1 MKLTKTPNPFVIH
14 GYSTPDTFCDRQ
26 AETDKLLR
34 AIENGR
40 NVTLLAE
47 RRIGKTG
54 LVCHLFHR
62 LRETGS
68 TPCILVDI
76 FATQNLQEFTKC
88 LVSAVVGSM
97 DTNLDKAIQ
106 AATGFFKSF
115 RPSLS
120 VDAATGTPTLSF
132 GLQSLP
138 AESTLKECFAYL
150 AKKGKCVVAL
160 DEFQQV
166 ATYPEPGTEALLRT
180 AVQSL
185 PDTRFI
191 FAGSRHHLMTEMF
204 ASAKRPFYS
213 STQTIPLDRIDPSVY
228 FEFARRHMASAGVA
242 LAQETFDR
250 VYRLFDGVTWNVQVM
265 LNRLY
270 ERRRAALSDVQEVVS
285 ELLQEKSWEYAA
297 LIRSLP
303 AGVVRL
309 LKAVARTGCVPEP
322 TAAAFIA
329 DNALHGASSVRLSAK
344 KALEEELL
352 YESDAGLV
360 VYDRLFALWLSR
372 LP

>member
-1 MKLTKTPNPFVIH
+1 MKESNPFVIH
-14 GYSTPDTFCDRQ
+14 GYSTPDTFCDRE
-26 AETDKLLR
+26 AETEKLMCAL
-34 AIENGR
+34 ENGR

-54 LVCHLFHR
+54 LICHLFHR
-62 LRETGS
+62 LREQGGP
-68 TPCILVDI
+68 PCILVDV

-88 LVSAVVGSM
+88 LASAVIGSM
-97 DTNLDKAIQ
+97 DTNLDKALQ

-132 GLQSLP
+132 GLQPLP
-138 AESTLKECFAYL
+138 AEATLNECFSYL
-150 AKKGKCVVAL
+150 AAKGPCVVAL

-166 ATYPEPGTEALLRT
+166 ASYPEPGTEALLRA
-180 AVQSL
+180 AVQRL
-185 PDTRFI
+185 PETRFI

-213 STQTIPLDRIDPSVY
+213 STQTLPLERIEPSAY
-228 FEFARRHMASAGVA
+228 FSFAQRHMAKAGIELPREV
-242 LAQETFDR
+242 FDR
-250 VYRLFDGVTWNVQVM
+250 IYGTFDGVTWNVQVI

-270 ERRRAALSDVQEVVS
+270 ERRRATCADVQDVVA

-297 LIRSLP
+297 LLKSLP
-303 AGVVRL
+303 SGVVRL
-309 LKAVARTGCVPEP
+309 LKAVARARCVKEP
-322 TAAAFIA
+322 TAAAFLA
-329 DNALHGASSVRLSAK
+329 ANALHGASSVRLSEK
-344 KALEEELL
+344 KALEDELL
-352 YESDAGLV
+352 YESEDGLV
-360 VYDRLFALWLSR
+360 VYDRLFAIWLSR